1 VGNHQNDQ
9 QLTDSLRPDLSPPL
23 ARLNGRVRR
32 RRRVVAHGQRHVLS
46 PSYAGAHRGLARR
59 RWVPL
64 GTSDRLLDAL
74 TLRDWAHTAVSDLI
88 THIDEINRLNV
99 FPVADSDTGANMLFT
114 MRSALAEANAGVNAD
129 GSPGCVARVAAA
141 LSAGAL
147 NGARGNS
154 GVILSQILRG
164 IADVTATAAA
174 DSGGELPEMDAVIL
188 GAGLQRGVELVITS
202 MGGEEVPG
210 TIVSVLRAA
219 ADAVEECAHGGE
231 GLAPAITAAGD
242 AAVVALEKTTEQLDV
257 LADAGAVDAGGRGLL
272 VLLDALRSTI
282 SGQAPARTV
291 YELSPPTQQADPA
304 TERPA
309 PQFEVMYLLDG
320 CDAAAADALRNQL
333 EELGE
338 SVAIA
343 QAAAQGSDP
352 LDSYSVH
359 VHTDDAGAA
368 VEAGLVAGR
377 LSRIVVSAL
386 SSGVTGLPVGSWTR
400 ERAVLAVVDGD
411 GAAELFAGEGACV
424 LQPGPDTG
432 YPATDI
438 SAHQLVRALV
448 DTGAAQVMV
457 LPNGYVAAEELVAGC
472 TAAIGWGIDVVPIP
486 TGSMVQGLAALA
498 VHEPGRQAVDD
509 GFTMARAAGAARH
522 GSVRIATES
531 ALTWAG
537 RCQPGDGLGIA
548 GDEVLIVAADAAGAG
563 IGLLDLLLASGGDL
577 VTVLVGAGIGTDADA
592 TAVSDILQEHVHDNH
607 PGTELVTYR
616 TGHHGDALLIG
627 VE

>member
-1 VGNHQNDQ
+1 MAKPD
-9 QLTDSLRPDLSPPL
+9 RP
-23 ARLNGRVRR
+23 
-32 RRRVVAHGQRHVLS
+32 
-46 PSYAGAHRGLARR
+46 
-59 RWVPL
+59 
-64 GTSDRLLDAL
+64 LDASA
-74 TLRDWAHTAVSDLI
+74 LRDWAHSAVGDLI

-99 FPVADSDTGANMLFT
+99 FPVADSDTGINMLFT
-114 MRSALAEANAGVNAD
+114 MRSALAEANAVA
-129 GSPGCVARVAAA
+129 SSQTRPGDVVRVAAA
-141 LSAGAL
+141 LSGGAL

-164 IADVTATAAA
+164 IADVTAIAAA
-174 DSGGELPEMDAVIL
+174 EAGGELPDMDAVML
-188 GAGLQRGVELVITS
+188 GTALQRGVELVITS

-219 ADAVEECAHGGE
+219 ADAIEKCANE
-231 GLAPAITAAGD
+231 GLAAAITAAGD
-242 AAVVALEKTTEQLDV
+242 AAVVALEKTPEQLDV

-272 VLLDALRSTI
+272 VLLDALRSTLV
-282 SGQAPARTV
+282 GQAPPRTV
-291 YELSPPTQQADPA
+291 YELSPRAPEPETPA
-304 TERPA
+304 EQPE
-309 PQFEVMYLLDG
+309 PQFEVMYRLDG
-320 CDAAAADALRNQL
+320 SDSAAAEGLRNRL

-343 QAAAQGSDP
+343 QAAPQEADAP
-352 LDSYSVH
+352 DSYSVH

-368 VEAGLVAGR
+368 VEAGLEAGQ
-377 LSRIVVSAL
+377 LSRIVISAL
-386 SSGVTGLPVGSWTR
+386 SSGTALPTGGWTR

-411 GAAELFAGEGACV
+411 GAAELFSGEGACV
-424 LQPGPDTG
+424 LRPEPGAGDPT
-432 YPATDI
+432 TDI
-438 SAHQLVRALV
+438 SAHRLVRAVV

-498 VHEPGRQAVDD
+498 VHETDRQAVDD

-522 GSVRIATES
+522 GSVRVATES

-548 GDEVLIVAADAAGAG
+548 GDEVLIVAADAPAAA
-563 IGLLDLLLASGGDL
+563 IGLLDLLLAAGGDL
-577 VTVLVGAGIGTDADA
+577 VTVLIGAGIETEADA
-592 TAVSDILQEHVHDNH
+592 TAVGHILQGHVHDNH

-616 TGHHGDALLIG
+616 TGHRGDVLLIG

>member
-1 VGNHQNDQ
+1 V
-9 QLTDSLRPDLSPPL
+9 
-23 ARLNGRVRR
+23 
-32 RRRVVAHGQRHVLS
+32 
-46 PSYAGAHRGLARR
+46 
-59 RWVPL
+59 
-64 GTSDRLLDAL
+64 GTSDRLLDASA
-74 TLRDWAHTAVSDLI
+74 LRDWAHTAVSDLI

-99 FPVADSDTGANMLFT
+99 FPIADSDTGANMLFT
-114 MRSALAEANAGVNAD
+114 MRSALAEANAEASAEG
-129 GSPGCVARVAAA
+129 GPGCVARVAAA

-174 DSGGELPEMDAVIL
+174 DRGGELFAIGVDLL
-188 GAGLQRGVELVITS
+188 GAALRRGIELVIAS
-202 MGGEEVPG
+202 MGGEEIPG
-210 TIVSVLRAA
+210 TIISVLRAA
-219 ADAVEECAHGGE
+219 AAAVEECAKGGE
-231 GLAPAITAAGD
+231 GLVQATIAAGD

-272 VLLDALRSTI
+272 VLLDALRSTVT
-282 SGQAPARTV
+282 GQAPARTV
-291 YELSPPTQQADPA
+291 YELSPRTRPGDGVAK
-304 TERPA
+304 RPA

-320 CDAAAADALRNQL
+320 CEAAAADALRDRL
-333 EELGE
+333 GELGE

-343 QAAAQGSDP
+343 AAPSAAQGG
-352 LDSYSVH
+352 YSVH

-377 LSRIVVSAL
+377 LSRIVISAL
-386 SSGVTGLPVGSWTR
+386 SSGATGLPVGSWTR

-424 LQPGPDTG
+424 LQPGPDAVD
-432 YPATDI
+432 PATDI
-438 SAHQLVRALV
+438 SAHQLVRAVV

-498 VHEPGRQAVDD
+498 VHEPDRQAVDD

-548 GDEVLIVAADAAGAG
+548 GDEVLIVAADVAGAA
-563 IGLLDLLLASGGDL
+563 IGLLDLLLASGGEL
-577 VTVLVGAGIGTDADA
+577 VTVLVGAGVEADDPDIDASGDIG
-592 TAVSDILQEHVHDNH
+592 DILERHVHDHH
-607 PGTELVTYR
+607 PGTELETYR
-616 TGHHGDALLIG
+616 TRHRGDALLIG

>member
-1 VGNHQNDQ
+1 MGRIRPAGGWWSRAAVARVAE
-9 QLTDSLRPDLSPPL
+9 LRWRPP
-23 ARLNGRVRR
+23 G
-32 RRRVVAHGQRHVLS
+32 
-46 PSYAGAHRGLARR
+46 AGHWEAPR
-59 RWVPL
+59 RWVTL
-64 GTSDRLLDAL
+64 GPSDRLLDAT

-114 MRSALAEANAGVNAD
+114 MRSALAEANAGVNSEG
-129 GSPGCVARVAAA
+129 GSACVARAAA
-141 LSAGAL
+141 AMSAGAL

-174 DSGGELPEMDAVIL
+174 DSGGELPHIDPAIL
-188 GAGLQRGVELVITS
+188 GASLRRGVDLVITS
-202 MGGEEVPG
+202 MGGDEVPG

-219 ADAVEECAHGGE
+219 ADAVGECAQAGE
-231 GLAPAITAAGD
+231 GLAPAIVAAGD
-242 AAVVALEKTTEQLDV
+242 AAVVALEKTPEQLDV

-272 VLLDALRSTI
+272 VLLDALRTTVT
-282 SGQAPARTV
+282 GQAPARTV
-291 YELSPPTQQADPA
+291 YELSPRAQQPEGTA
-304 TERPA
+304 ERPT
-309 PQFEVMYLLDG
+309 PQFEVMYRLDG
-320 CDAAAADALRNQL
+320 CDPAAADALRDRL
-333 EELGE
+333 GELGD
-338 SVAIA
+338 SVGI
-343 QAAAQGSDP
+343 AAAPSSAQRA
-352 LDSYSVH
+352 YSVH

-368 VEAGLVAGR
+368 VEAGLAAGR
-377 LSRIVVSAL
+377 LSRIVISAL
-386 SSGVTGLPVGSWTR
+386 SSGATGLPAGGWTR

-411 GAAELFAGEGACV
+411 GAAELFGGEGACV
-424 LQPGPDTG
+424 LQRD
-432 YPATDI
+432 PAANDPVTTI
-438 SAHQLVRALV
+438 SAHQLMRAVV
-448 DTGAAQVMV
+448 DTGAAQVML

-498 VHEPGRQAVDD
+498 VHETGRPAVDD
-509 GFTMARAAGAARH
+509 GYTMARAAGAARH

-548 GDEVLIVAADAAGAG
+548 GDEVLIVAADPIAAA

-577 VTVLVGAGIGTDADA
+577 VTVLVGAGIETDDDA
-592 TAVSDILQEHVHDNH
+592 AAVGDILEEHMHDHH

-616 TGHHGDALLIG
+616 TGHRGDALLIG